1 MERYKEIWTWTS
13 DVKIRRVK
21 GKRRGIKRRK
31 QNCRKQEG
39 NEVMKN
45 VKNKRWVELGKDK
58 MEVRLP
64 DKKKKRGDVEKMGER
79 GHKNEERQTWRR
91 GR

>member
-1 MERYKEIWTWTS
+1 M
-13 DVKIRRVK
+13 RRVK

-31 QNCRKQEG
+31 QNCREQEG

-64 DKKKKRGDVEKMGER
+64 DKKKKEG
-79 GHKNEERQTWRR
+79 T
-91 GR
+91 

>member
-1 MERYKEIWTWTS
+1 MERYKEIWKWKS
-13 DVKIRRVK
+13 HVKIRRVK

-39 NEVMKN
+39 NKVMKN

-58 MEVRLP
+58 TEVRLT
-64 DKKKKRGDVEKMGER
+64 DKK
-79 GHKNEERQTWRR
+79 
-91 GR
+91 

>member
-31 QNCRKQEG
+31 QNCREQEG

-58 MEVRLP
+58 MEVGLP

-79 GHKNEERQTWRR
+79 GHK
-91 GR
+91 

>member
-1 MERYKEIWTWTS
+1 M
-13 DVKIRRVK
+13 RRVK

-64 DKKKKRGDVEKMGER
+64 DKKKKEG
-79 GHKNEERQTWRR
+79 T
-91 GR
+91 

>member
-1 MERYKEIWTWTS
+1 M
-13 DVKIRRVK
+13 RRVK

-64 DKKKKRGDVEKMGER
+64 DKKKKRG
-79 GHKNEERQTWRR
+79 RR
-91 GR
+91 ENGREGAQK